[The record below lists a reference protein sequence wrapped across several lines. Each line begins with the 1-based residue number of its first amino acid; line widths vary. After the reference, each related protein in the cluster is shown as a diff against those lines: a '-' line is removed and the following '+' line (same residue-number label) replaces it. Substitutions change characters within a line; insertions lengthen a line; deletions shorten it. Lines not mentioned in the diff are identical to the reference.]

1 MADKGC
7 GLVFT
12 KVYMQQH
19 IGAGNTISPWQRT
32 MSSVWA
38 YRQNKYTEHVNKGFQ
53 GSRKWLSLV
62 QPDLGLLPSRTRWEK
77 WPDIDLG
84 KRGVWIQCETKRQ
97 HFLDKCAFVCA
108 HLTGLTCWRR
118 SSTTL
123 FWKISADLIF
133 FCRFSYFVFLL
144 HIFISVYISKCCIY
158 TFVNLC
164 DTTLQN
170 SNCLSATDFYVL
182 LQTVERQRSSIPT
195 SKQQV

>member
-7 GLVFT
+7 RLVFT

-77 WPDIDLG
+77 RPDIDLG

-97 HFLDKCAFVCA
+97 MRICLCSSHRVDVLEKKFHHFILKD
-108 HLTGLTCWRR
+108 
-118 SSTTL
+118 
-123 FWKISADLIF
+123 
-133 FCRFSYFVFLL
+133 FCRFNIFVVSVISFFYCTYLYQY
-144 HIFISVYISKCCIY
+144 IF
-158 TFVNLC
+158 
-164 DTTLQN
+164 
-170 SNCLSATDFYVL
+170 LSAVFTL
-182 LQTVERQRSSIPT
+182 L
-195 SKQQV
+195 

>member
-77 WPDIDLG
+77 RPDIDLG

-97 HFLDKCAFVCA
+97 HFLDKCAFVCDVLEKKF
-108 HLTGLTCWRR
+108 HNFIL
-118 SSTTL
+118 
-123 FWKISADLIF
+123 KD
-133 FCRFSYFVFLL
+133 FCRFNIFLSFQL
-144 HIFISVYISKCCIY
+144 FRFFTAHIYISVY
-158 TFVNLC
+158 F
-164 DTTLQN
+164 
-170 SNCLSATDFYVL
+170 
-182 LQTVERQRSSIPT
+182 
-195 SKQQV
+195 